1 MLANCRK
8 IFRCRGSTRQFLAK
22 VQLLDNARYNHAR
35 LVSEHIARTNV
46 ELVFLLAY
54 SPNLNLIER
63 LWRFAKGHVMKDTY
77 YETFEEFVA
86 AFDQVLSNLDQ
97 YADELASLMTEKFEI
112 LACG

>member
-1 MLANCRK
+1 M
-8 IFRCRGSTRQFLAK
+8 
-22 VQLLDNARYNHAR
+22 
-35 LVSEHIARTNV
+35 SEHITGTNI

-54 SPNLNLIER
+54 APNLNLIER

-86 AFDQVLSNLDQ
+86 AFEQVLSNLDL
-97 YADELASLMTEKFEI
+97 YTAELASLMTEKFEI